1 MTKDEV
7 RAHAVRLGL
16 RTASK
21 PDSQDVCFITSV
33 EGRRG
38 FLRDRITYTPGR
50 VVDTDGVEVGRVD
63 AVELVTIGQRRGL
76 DVGGNPRPRYAIDT
90 ALPVAPVTLAGAD
103 APLTSA
109 HTRCGHECGGTI
121 EFV

>member
-38 FLRDRITYTPGR
+38 FLRARITYKPGR
-50 VVDTDGVEVGRVD
+50 VVDTDGVEVGRVK
-63 AVELVTIGQRRGL
+63 AVEQITIGQSRGL
-76 DVGGNPRPRYAIDT
+76 DVGGNARTRHQTDT
-90 ALPVAPVTLAGAD
+90 ATPAD
-103 APLTSA
+103 THPR
-109 HTRCGHECGGTI
+109 HGQPDRR
-121 EFV
+121 

>member
-76 DVGGNPRPRYAIDT
+76 RSEEHTSELQSLMRISYAVFC
-90 ALPVAPVTLAGAD
+90 LKK
-103 APLTSA
+103 
-109 HTRCGHECGGTI
+109 
-121 EFV
+121 

>member
-63 AVELVTIGQRRGL
+63 AVELVTIGQRRGP
-76 DVGGNPRPRYAIDT
+76 DAGGNPRPRSAIATDVPAATVPTGGAAAPPAPPAQPPTPT
-90 ALPVAPVTLAGAD
+90 ARATARGK
-103 APLTSA
+103 
-109 HTRCGHECGGTI
+109 
-121 EFV
+121 